1 MNSGLMVYLDAH
13 TDLIEAL
20 SITSDIAGFNTLI
33 APRSDF
39 PLTFQKGFEVKP
51 GHKNLIALTATKIT
65 ASEDIRGIEPI
76 RRNCRFADEAEELKL
91 HKHYSQANC
100 YLECA
105 LEYSQKKLKADLNDT
120 HTCTPWFFP
129 FTDAGHIMCDPWQ
142 QAKLI
147 KIMEHDIP
155 TTQCSYC
162 LPDCI
167 RTIYQYTA
175 SQQQFRKCDEKNF
188 GISDLCNLQNVN
200 ILPKPQIF
208 GSQVAQVSKDC
219 SLCKF
224 DISKPVK
231 DVAQ

>member
-1 MNSGLMVYLDAH
+1 LVRKQWRAH
-13 TDLIEAL
+13 HPDGNELGTYGAPGC
-20 SITSDIAGFNTLI
+20 ITSDIAGFNTLI

-65 ASEDIRGIEPI
+65 ADENIRGIEPI
-76 RRNCRFADEAEELKL
+76 RRNCRFGDEAEELKL
-91 HKHYSQANC
+91 HKNYSQANC

-105 LEYSQKKLKADLNDT
+105 LSYAQEKLKVSNNST
-120 HTCTPWFFP
+120 RVCTPWFFP
-129 FTDAGHIMCDPWQ
+129 FTDAGHVMCDPWEGSQ
-142 QAKLI
+142 LI

-175 SQQQFRKCDEKNF
+175 SSQPFRKCDEKNF
-188 GISDLCNLQNVN
+188 GISDMCNLQLTNT
-200 ILPKPQIF
+200 LPKPQIF
-208 GSQVAQVSKDC
+208 GTQVLQVH
-219 SLCKF
+219 L
-224 DISKPVK
+224 
-231 DVAQ
+231 